1 MNLKINTVLRSKKP
15 NGEFLLERIIWID
28 EGNIICFVINID
40 EDANEYPILR
50 KISEINEGI
59 EEELITIEED
69 SYVLFVHPSD
79 ITEEQKKYR
88 DNAWDVIKDIV
99 ICEPEIYNKMIR
111 GKMVRE
117 IQEKKG
123 IGSHNTVNKYLKRYW
138 RRGKVKNALID
149 DRDNCGG
156 RGKPKTLGEKKFG
169 KGNKINIGTGEG
181 INVTQE
187 IKDIFEV
194 GYYDFYTDKKKL
206 PLSKVFNLILEKY
219 FGESYYTDNGVE
231 QVFLYGLDERPT
243 MRQFRYWCENHPDIK
258 KTIIKRKGIRE
269 YNLKYRERQI
279 STNFTVKTYG
289 PGVRFQIDATVC
301 DFYLK
306 SSFNDDWIIGRPVL
320 YFLTDVFSRMIVGYY
335 VGLEGP
341 SWIGM
346 MMAIANAA
354 IDKVKHCKKYKI
366 EISPDEWDVRCVPQF
381 LVGDNGELKGKP
393 SAGLT
398 DGLNVT
404 IEYAAPFRGDFKP
417 IVERAFGVFHGETKP
432 FVPGYV
438 DKDHNKRGGSD
449 YRLDKKLDLDA
460 FNRIIIRYILSH
472 NNKRRI
478 SKFERTEEMIMD
490 DVQPIPR
497 EIWNW
502 GMGKDFSK
510 PKVFDERTIKLNLMP
525 SGKATV
531 TRDGISFKKM
541 LYTCDEAKRE
551 NWFDKAFLKGK
562 WKVDISYDPRN
573 MNIIYIRKKGRDNF
587 ITCTLK
593 PNQEK
598 YMDKSILDI
607 EYLRAKESYDEKVSE
622 HEQLEN
628 QINSYKELQHIVDE
642 ELNEYRPTPNISKA
656 ERLSGLN
663 VKRQQQKEKLREQE
677 AWALEEP
684 ILAIDELDVVQDEII
699 ETTHL
704 EKLDNSFRQDNSLKS
719 LLKRKHRERLDARG

>member
-1 MNLKINTVLRSKKP
+1 LRSKKP
-15 NGEFLLERIIWID
+15 NDEFLLERILWID

-40 EDANEYPILR
+40 EKANEYPILR
-50 KISEINEGI
+50 KISEIEEGI
-59 EEELITIEED
+59 EVGRITIEEN
-69 SYVLFVHPSD
+69 SYVLFIHPSD
-79 ITEEQKKYR
+79 LTDEQKKYR
-88 DNAWDVIKDIV
+88 DDAWEAIKDFV
-99 ICEPEIYNKMIR
+99 LCEPDIYYKKYR
-111 GKMVRE
+111 GKMVKE
-117 IQEKKG
+117 IQVKMG

-149 DRDNCGG
+149 DRGNCGG
-156 RGKPKTLGEKKFG
+156 RGKPKTFGKKKFG
-169 KGNKINIGTGEG
+169 KGNKIDIGKGDG

-187 IKDIFEV
+187 IKSIFEV
-194 GYYDFYTDKKKL
+194 GYNDFYNDKKKL
-206 PLSKVFNLILEKY
+206 PLATVYKLILEKY
-219 FGESYYTDNGVE
+219 FGVTYYTENGVE
-231 QVFLYGLDERPT
+231 QILLNDVAEIPT
-243 MRQFRYWCENHPDIK
+243 MRQFRYWCENHPDVK
-258 KTIIKRKGIRE
+258 KTIIKRQGIRE
-269 YNLKYRERQI
+269 YNSKYRERQV
-279 STNFTVKTYG
+279 STEFTAKTYG

-320 YFLTDVFSRMIVGYY
+320 YFLTDSFSRMIVGYY

-346 MMAIANAA
+346 MMAIANTAT
-354 IDKVKHCKKYKI
+354 DKVKHCKLYGVDI
-366 EISPDEWDVRCVPQF
+366 GPEEWNVKCVPQF

-398 DGLNVT
+398 DGLNVI

-417 IVERAFGVFHGETKP
+417 IVERDFGVFHGVVKP

-438 DKDHNKRGGSD
+438 DKDHNKRGGKD
-449 YRLDKKLDLDA
+449 YRLDKKLDLEA

-510 PKVFDERTIKLNLMP
+510 PKEFDEKTIKLNLMP

-531 TRDGISFKKM
+531 TRDGIKYKRL
-541 LYTCDEAKRE
+541 LYTCDEAVEE
-551 NWFDKAFLKGK
+551 NWYLKAYEKGN

-573 MNIIYIRKKGRDNF
+573 MNMIYIRKKGRSDF
-587 ITCTLK
+587 IVCRLK

-598 YMDKSILDI
+598 YLDKDILDI
-607 EYLRAKESYDEKVSE
+607 EYLRAKESFDEKVSE
-622 HEQLEN
+622 HAQLEN
-628 QINSYKELQHIVDE
+628 EINSDKELKHIVDE
-642 ELNEYRPTPNISKA
+642 ELKNTDTNRPKISKN
-656 ERLSGLN
+656 EMLQDITGKRNFESHRTKLN
-663 VKRQQQKEKLREQE
+663 
-677 AWALEEP
+677 
-684 ILAIDELDVVQDEII
+684 
-699 ETTHL
+699 
-704 EKLDNSFRQDNSLKS
+704 
-719 LLKRKHRERLDARG
+719 LL